1 MNTYTLKQKGTLSKF
16 VIQVINMLDP
26 YFIKQSWVK
35 YEDLIRRTF
44 RIRKDG
50 GLCNNSF
57 KFSVNEKR
65 KRQLRK
71 NITVVKFVDIRN
83 TTC

>member
-1 MNTYTLKQKGTLSKF
+1 M
-16 VIQVINMLDP
+16 
-26 YFIKQSWVK
+26 K

-65 KRQLRK
+65 KGQLRK